1 MSEQEQDTK
10 QRRAQA
16 HAAAWLRLFSR
27 KALSVRVVF
36 TALVPFLLVLAGCG
50 GSTVNSV
57 SNGTFTLSP
66 ATAAID
72 TNCVG
77 CNAKSSSGGPVEQF
91 TTTLNSGG
99 AAAVTWSVSG
109 GDAKSGHG
117 TIDASTGQYTPPSYL
132 TADSAQVTVTA
143 KLNSDSNISASTV
156 LTITPG
162 FLQPL
167 SPENAALGAGGTLT
181 LTGYIAEAGGTL
193 DIKWSLANTAGGS
206 SGGQGALGTS
216 TCVRSSKTFTHCSV
230 VYSAPST
237 IGATTSTYV
246 VGAIGASSSKAST
259 VVLLNTAGVSS
270 NPLTHEL
277 QQTSAPVLLGASGGN
292 NNDSDILNGQ
302 ISDCCGGTLGSLIQ
316 NSSGRQYLLSNNHVL
331 ARSDQ
336 AKVGETIVQPA
347 LIDDN
352 CTPFGNTGAAI
363 SAVGTLSGFISLKSQ
378 TTNVDAA
385 IAEVNSGAVN
395 TSGAILELGALQ
407 NGTLAAA
414 PPGISSTGGRGEPA
428 VLNMVVA
435 KSGRT
440 TGLTCAT
447 VSAVNLDVSVDYY
460 ADCAESKPYVTK
472 TYTNQVAFSGNQFS
486 DSGDSG
492 SLVVDTSNAEPV
504 GLFFA
509 GGVDSSG
516 VSMGVA
522 NPAQEVLNELNT
534 MSGTTYTFVGTT
546 DHAVSCLNYGNT
558 LATVI
563 QSGILTATQ
572 SARAEQ
578 AMNQAR
584 MLVSPAIGILGVATG
599 KSADQPGEGAVI
611 VYVDPGKNI
620 SVPATVNGVRTLVI
634 PTTADAVT
642 FGSAP
647 KTPQDA
653 NVAAALTRTVLSNA
667 VAIKNQVAQN
677 LMRQNPA
684 FFGVGVGQ
692 SLDDPKEPA
701 LVIYVD
707 RRNVPVQL
715 PATISGLRTRYVIMD
730 RLHVTRSYASPI
742 QSRSR
747 CTLHSAPRPADF
759 NLNGFKRS
767 RSLGLPF

>member
-1 MSEQEQDTK
+1 M
-10 QRRAQA
+10 AII
-16 HAAAWLRLFSR
+16 
-27 KALSVRVVF
+27 
-36 TALVPFLLVLAGCG
+36 PLLLAGCG
-50 GSTVNSV
+50 GSAVNSAA
-57 SNGTFTLSP
+57 NGTFVVSP
-66 ATAAID
+66 GIATID

-77 CNAKSSSGGPVEQF
+77 CNAKSSSGAPVEQF
-91 TTTLNSGG
+91 TATLASGG
-99 AAAVTWSVSG
+99 AATVTWSVSG
-109 GDAKSGHG
+109 GDANSGHG
-117 TIDASTGQYTPPSYL
+117 TINASTGQYTPPAYL
-132 TADSAQVTVTA
+132 TANSVQVTVTA
-143 KLNSDSNISASTV
+143 SLVSDPRVSASTV

-181 LTGYIAEAGGTL
+181 ITGYIAEAGGRL
-193 DIKWSLANTAGGS
+193 SINWALASAADGS
-206 SGGQGALGTS
+206 GSGQGTLGTK
-216 TCVRSSKTFTHCSV
+216 TCVRSSTTFTHCSV
-230 VYSAPST
+230 VYTAPST
-237 IGATTSTYV
+237 IAATSSTYIVGVIGTST
-246 VGAIGASSSKAST
+246 STAST
-259 VVLLNTAGVSS
+259 VILLNSAGVTS
-270 NPLTHEL
+270 NPLTHEV
-277 QQTSAPVLLGASGGN
+277 QQKTAPVLLGSSGGN
-292 NNDSDILNGQ
+292 NNDYDQSNGQ
-302 ISDCCGGTLGSLIQ
+302 ITDCCGGTLGALIQ
-316 NSSGRQYLLSNNHVL
+316 NSSGRQYILSNNHVL

-352 CTPFGNTGAAI
+352 CDPFGNTGAAI
-363 SAVGTLSGFISLKSQ
+363 SAVGTLSGFISLKSPA
-378 TTNVDAA
+378 TNVDAA

-414 PPGISSTGGRGEPA
+414 PPGISSSAGRGENA
-428 VLNMVVA
+428 ALNMVVA

-447 VSAVNLDVSVDYY
+447 VSAVSLDVNVDYFT
-460 ADCAESKPYVTK
+460 DCAESKPYVTK
-472 TYTNQVAFSGNQFS
+472 TYTNQIAISGNQFS

-492 SLVVDTSNAEPV
+492 ALVVDTTNAEPV

-509 GGVDSSG
+509 GGVDASG

-522 NPAQEVLNELNT
+522 NPVQEVLNELNA
-534 MSGTTYTFVGTT
+534 MSGTTYTFVGTA

-558 LATVI
+558 TATAAKSIV
-563 QSGILTATQ
+563 LTAVQ

-584 MLVSPAIGILGVATG
+584 MLVSPSGGILGVAIG
-599 KSADQPGEGAVI
+599 KSIDQPGDGAVI
-611 VYVDPGKNI
+611 VYVDPSKSV
-620 SVPATVNGVRTLVI
+620 SVPETVNGVRTLVI
-634 PTTADAVT
+634 PSTASEVA

-647 KTPQDA
+647 QTPQDA
-653 NVAAALTRTVLSNA
+653 NVAAALAGNVLSGA

-692 SLDDPKEPA
+692 SLDNPKEAA

-707 RRNVPVQL
+707 RRNVPAQL
-715 PATISGLRTRYVIMD
+715 PATINGLRTRYVIMD

-742 QSRSR
+742 ASRSR
-747 CTLHSAPRPADF
+747 CSLHPAPKQADF
-759 NLNGFKRS
+759 NLPEIKPG